1 MEATQVGYVMKGHIL
16 RGQWISGY
24 PVFLIFFVGF
34 GVWQGRESIGIGF
47 EIHVDGF
54 SAREMEY
61 GSISN
66 DFINFACF
74 RPRQMVS

>member
-1 MEATQVGYVMKGHIL
+1 MIL
-16 RGQWISGY
+16 GVFPGFEGLFPGFRGLL
-24 PVFLIFFVGF
+24 PGF